1 MGEDPDRRRRRGER
15 PEERTL
21 RLAPVPRRPAA
32 GATGLRGLPAG
43 RPAGLQVRR
52 DPGRP
57 WPGTRGA
64 DRLGRRRRPSYP
76 RAEPGGRLFPARL
89 QPRQGSPVADG
100 VRPPLCRR
108 DALRSVR
115 RQDPADGQVRPH
127 PGLPTHRRRH
137 LRQPGRAHARP
148 AATLQRRD
156 QRLPG
161 AGPGGA
167 AAGIQPGAPRAAGAL
182 GAGGQPVPAP
192 ALFLDPE
199 RQPGHAVAAPGAGRA
214 PGPGADQRGVR
225 PLSGRAAAGHP
236 RLRQPV
242 PLPAR
247 HAGRR
252 QAAGAT
258 ARFQRRR
265 HRFEQLGRAWN
276 ASPCATASRS
286 RWRSAAPATAR

>member
-1 MGEDPDRRRRRGER
+1 MAWNTRG
-15 PEERTL
+15 
-21 RLAPVPRRPAA
+21 
-32 GATGLRGLPAG
+32 GS
-43 RPAGLQVRR
+43 
-52 DPGRP
+52 
-57 WPGTRGA
+57 PGTPPASRISARRAWRTAISCSATATPGIA
-64 DRLGRRRRPSYP
+64 CGRWS
-76 RAEPGGRLFPARL
+76 
-89 QPRQGSPVADG
+89 SP
-100 VRPPLCRR
+100 PPLCRR

-127 PGLPTHRRRH
+127 PGLPTHRRGH

-156 QRLPG
+156 QRLSG

-167 AAGIQPGAPRAAGAL
+167 AAGIQPGAPRTAGAL

-258 ARFQRRR
+258 ARFQRRG
-265 HRFEQLGRAWN
+265 HRFEQLGGLRQPQRHRQA
-276 ASPCATASRS
+276 AAGQ
-286 RWRSAAPATAR
+286 RSAPAPDQPGGLLPGQPEDPRPEPHRRQLCRRPAVRHRP